1 MENEI
6 VSLSRQINEKDRVYK
21 GQQQILEEES
31 IKCENQK
38 QEIEEKDQMINEKEK
53 RIYSLKKKTQELEKF
68 KYVLDYKI

>member
-1 MENEI
+1 MMENDI

-38 QEIEEKDQMINEKEK
+38 QEIEEKD
-53 RIYSLKKKTQELEKF
+53 
-68 KYVLDYKI
+68 